1 MNKKIAYITDIHLD
15 EQFPIDHNVDSR
27 KNWEMILNDIASKDI
42 EEIIFGG
49 DIGEKAANKWFFNS
63 LANYNIAITL
73 GNHDHYNEVIKHYTV
88 GVNKMNTELYYSQ
101 EREYHKFIFLDSS
114 SGSISQQQF
123 DWLKKELITDKNI
136 ILFIHHPILAID
148 AEVDKLYALKQRDRI
163 VAQLLNFKKDVT
175 IFSGHYHFDDE
186 RNNANIKQFVTPASS
201 FQVEKILNEIKID
214 ATTFGYRIIELNEKK
229 INTNLIMFA

>member
-15 EQFPIDHNVDSR
+15 EQFPIDHNVNSR
-27 KNWEMILNDIASKDI
+27 KNWEIILNDITSKGID
-42 EEIIFGG
+42 EIIFGG
-49 DIGEKAANKWFFNS
+49 DIGEKTANKWFFDS

-73 GNHDHYNEVIKHYTV
+73 GNHDDYNEVIKHYNV
-88 GVNKMNTELYYSQ
+88 GLDKVQTELYYSQ

-114 SGSISQQQF
+114 SGSISEQQF
-123 DWLKKELITDKNI
+123 NWLKNELITDKDI
-136 ILFIHHPILAID
+136 VLFIHHPILAID

-163 VAQLLNFKKDVT
+163 IAQLLNFKKDIT

-186 RNNANIKQFVTPASS
+186 RSNEHIKQYVTPASS
-201 FQVEKILNEIKID
+201 YQVVKIPNKIKID

-229 INTNLIMFA
+229 INSNLMMFS